1 MSVDDDIIIC
11 RCEDITIKELRELI
25 KDGYTT
31 LDEIK
36 RASRMGMGPCRGNVC
51 LELAAR
57 EICKMTD
64 KKMEDIKMPTN
75 RPPVSGIRMGDLAG
89 DADEK

>member
-1 MSVDDDIIIC
+1 MNDDTIIC
-11 RCEDITIKELRELI
+11 RCEDITLQELRDLIKE
-25 KDGYTT
+25 GYTT

-36 RASRMGMGPCRGNVC
+36 RALRLGMGPCRGNTC

-57 EICKMTD
+57 EICRLTD
-64 KKMEDIKMPTN
+64 KTMEDIKMPTN
-75 RPPVSGIRMGDLAG
+75 RPPLTGIKMGELTG

>member
-1 MSVDDDIIIC
+1 MNDDTIIC

-36 RASRMGMGPCRGNVC
+36 RASRLGMGPCRGNTC

-64 KKMEDIKMPTN
+64 KSMDEIKMPTN
-75 RPPVSGIRMGDLAG
+75 RPPMSGIKMKELAG
-89 DADEK
+89 DTDEK